1 MMLQQQLAILLCVGL
16 LVARDASA
24 VPAPKEAAGRWC
36 AGAPLEDY
44 RVVNAE
50 SLEELRAEREVSSEA
65 QFRGSYRDLSLWIE
79 PLGSH
84 AVQHCE
90 VFDRHFFGNDG
101 LWVIEFDEAALMHA
115 ELVRMKALG
124 VPVLAERKLSV
135 VIGGGE
141 STGDSLGYDA
151 CGMETD
157 KRFISVS
164 THDVHAPATMPRD
177 AKAHMLQHIK
187 DKQQITLD
195 LLEAVSMAELVESIE
210 HMEGYF
216 SRNSFSGDG
225 PSPEEEGLN
234 QAANWAASVFAGY
247 GFDVSRPSFRSD
259 MTPQVIAELPGTEA
273 PERIVVVGAH
283 YDSRGTQSTSPTQ
296 RAPGADDNGSGSAA
310 LLELARV
317 ISESGTRFRH
327 TIRLCLFTGEEQGL
341 IGSRALASQYAAEG
355 QNIIAMFN
363 A

>member
-1 MMLQQQLAILLCVGL
+1 MMKLCAAALLCGL
-16 LVARDASA
+16 ASA
-24 VPAPKEAAGRWC
+24 VPARPKEAAGRWC

-44 RVVNAE
+44 GAVTAE
-50 SLEELRAEREVSSEA
+50 GLEELRAEREVSSAA
-65 QFRGSYRDLSLWIE
+65 QFRGSYRDLSLWVE
-79 PLGSH
+79 PPGSH
-84 AVQHCE
+84 AVQHCK
-90 VFDRHFFGNDG
+90 VFDRHFLGNDG
-101 LWVIEFDEAALMHA
+101 LWVIEFDEADLMRA

-124 VPVLAERKLSV
+124 VPVLAESKLTV
-135 VIGGGE
+135 VVGGGE

-164 THDVHAPATMPRD
+164 THDVHAPASMPRE
-177 AKAHMLQHIK
+177 AKARMLRHAK
-187 DKQQITLD
+187 HKQQATLD

-234 QAANWAASVFAGY
+234 QAANWAASIFAGY
-247 GFDVSRPSFRSD
+247 GFDVTRPVFRAD

-341 IGSRALASQYAAEG
+341 IGSRALASQYAEEG
-355 QNIIAMFN
+355 QDIIAMFN